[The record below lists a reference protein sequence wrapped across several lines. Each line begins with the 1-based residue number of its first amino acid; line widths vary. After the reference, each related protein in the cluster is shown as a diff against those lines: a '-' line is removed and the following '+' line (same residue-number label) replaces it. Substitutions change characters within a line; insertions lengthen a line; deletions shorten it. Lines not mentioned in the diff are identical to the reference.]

1 MAQRGTAS
9 CLGPLV
15 GVRAPKLRLQ
25 LLLESGFDAAK
36 GVRNSCIRSLQGPSL
51 QEGLRFPPPEA
62 PKYGF
67 MPPCTDTVTRDA
79 ALEAQP

>member
-1 MAQRGTAS
+1 M
-9 CLGPLV
+9 

-36 GVRNSCIRSLQGPSL
+36 GVRNSCIRSLQGPNL
-51 QEGLRFPPPEA
+51 EEGLRFPPQEA

-67 MPPCTDTVTRDA
+67 MPPCTDTVTRDT